1 MKNGCITCP
10 SRPNVPPD
18 TSPHMKTMIRC
29 LNWAVTLLLVGAA
42 GQAADVPAGGSS
54 AGAQP
59 PHLARLEWW
68 RAARFGMFI
77 HWGPVSLKGTEIGWS
92 RGAQIPIEEYDRLH
106 KSFNPVEFNA
116 GEWMRVAAEA
126 GMKYVVFTTKHHD
139 GFCMWDT
146 KQTDFNIMQSPFG
159 RDVVKELAQAC
170 QERGLA
176 FGTYHSVCDWHHP
189 DFPLGSPGGQT
200 RKPNPNL
207 DRYEAYLRGQMTELI
222 RNYGP
227 LLIMWFDVPQE
238 FDRRRGQGLI
248 DLARSLQPDIILNNR
263 SGAPGDYDTPE
274 QRVGAFQMDR
284 PWETCMTIC
293 QQWAW
298 KPNDT
303 MKSLKECLQTLALCA
318 GGDGNLLFNVGPM
331 PDGRIEPRQVERLRE
346 MGAWLARHGQTIYGT
361 RGGPWKPSKAFAS
374 TRRGREVFVH
384 ILRWDSDTITVPNLP
399 MKIIGST
406 LLTGGRVRVTQTSE
420 GVLFAVAP
428 EDRSDID
435 TIVRL
440 ELEGSAMDIA
450 PLSLPSAIQASAST
464 VYQNMMEY
472 GAESAFDDDD
482 HTRWATD
489 AGTKTAW
496 VARDFG
502 RPRTFHR
509 VRIREAYPGR
519 VERFE
524 LQYKAGSDWK
534 TIFAGTQ
541 LGEDFTRSFEP
552 VNAREV
558 RLNILEANEG
568 PTIWEIRL
576 DQT

>member
-1 MKNGCITCP
+1 MKAMLLTN
-10 SRPNVPPD
+10 SARPL
-18 TSPHMKTMIRC
+18 IF
-29 LNWAVTLLLVGAA
+29 LAALLVPLWTGDAA
-42 GQAADVPAGGSS
+42 ES
-54 AGAQP
+54 AGAASAASVAP
-59 PHLARLEWW
+59 PHLARLQWW
-68 RAARFGMFI
+68 REARFGMFI

-92 RGAQIPIEEYDRLH
+92 RGAQIPLEEYDRLYQR
-106 KSFNPVEFNA
+106 FNPVEFRA
-116 GEWMRVAAEA
+116 DEWMQVAKDA

-146 KQTDFNIMQSPFG
+146 KQTDFNIMRSPFG
-159 RDVVKELAQAC
+159 RDVVKELSAASRRQ
-170 QERGLA
+170 GLA

-189 DFPLGSPGGQT
+189 DFPLGSPGGSV

-207 DRYEAYLRGQMTELI
+207 DRYETYLRNQVTELI

-248 DLARSLQPDIILNNR
+248 DLARSLQPDIIVNNR

-274 QRVGAFQMDR
+274 QQVGKFQMDR

-303 MKSLKECLQTLALCA
+303 MKSLRQCLQTLVLCA

-346 MGAWLARHGQTIYGT
+346 MGAWLSQYGETVYAT
-361 RGGPWKPSKAFAS
+361 RGGPWKPTKAVAS
-374 TRRGREVFVH
+374 TRRGNEVFVH
-384 ILRWDSDTITVPNLP
+384 ILRWDGDAVTLPNLP
-399 MKIIGST
+399 KKITGSS
-406 LLTGGRVRVTQTSE
+406 LVTGGEVKVTQTTE
-420 GVLFAVAP
+420 GVTFAVAP
-428 EDRSDID
+428 ANRSEID

-440 ELEGSAMDIA
+440 ELDGPAMDLA
-450 PLSLPSAIQASAST
+450 PLSLPTTIRASASA
-464 VYQNMMEY
+464 VFQNQEEY
-472 GAESAFDDDD
+472 GAESAFDDDP
-482 HTRWATD
+482 HTRWATNG
-489 AGTKTAW
+489 GTKSAW

-502 RPRTFHR
+502 QPKTFNGVR
-509 VRIREAYPGR
+509 VQEAYAGR

-524 LQYKAGSDWK
+524 LQYKDGDTWK
-534 TIFAGTQ
+534 TILRGTTLGDNFAA
-541 LGEDFTRSFEP
+541 EFPP
-552 VNAREV
+552 VTAREV

-568 PTIWEIRL
+568 PTIWEVRL
-576 DQT
+576 NEVRR